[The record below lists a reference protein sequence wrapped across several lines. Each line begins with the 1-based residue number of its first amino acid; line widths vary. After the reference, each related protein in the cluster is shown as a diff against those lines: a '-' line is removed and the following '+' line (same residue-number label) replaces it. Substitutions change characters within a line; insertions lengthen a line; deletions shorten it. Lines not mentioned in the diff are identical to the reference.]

1 MSDGHEYKRRRFR
14 CKGWNGTSV
23 MRFLVR
29 FLGFLFTAGTVVFLV
44 GVAGV
49 AGGIWHFSRDL
60 PDYSQLQDYE
70 PPVMTRV
77 HASDGALLGEYSK
90 ERRLYLPIQAMPKL
104 VTNAFL
110 AAEDKNFYEHGGI
123 DFTGMARAAVAY
135 AQNFGS
141 NKRPQGASTITQQV
155 AKNFLLTNEV
165 SFTRKIKEAL
175 LAMRIERAYSKD
187 RILELY
193 LNEIYLGLGAYGIAA
208 ASLVYFDKS
217 VNELTIAEAAYLAA
231 LPKAPGTLHPVRNRD
246 RSTERRNYVIDRLVE
261 NGWIKQADADKA
273 RKEPLVVAS
282 RSNAAHTFAG
292 EYFAEEV
299 RRDIFERYGEKK
311 LYEGGLSVRTTLDPK
326 LQVMARKTVAA
337 GLVNFDEAQG
347 WRGAMSKLD
356 ISGDWGV
363 KLAEVKSL
371 SDISP
376 WRMAVVLETSDQS
389 ARIGFQPGRELGGAT
404 SKDRQTGLIT
414 LEGVRWAR
422 AASASARGKPPSAV
436 SQILSPGD
444 VIYADPLFG
453 KDGNA
458 VEGQYRLRQIPEVSG
473 AMVAMDPWTG
483 RVVAMVGGFSFDQ
496 SQFNRATQAYRQPGS
511 TFKPL
516 VYSAAMDNGYTPSTI
531 MIDGPIEIE
540 QGQGGVWRPEN
551 FSVGS
556 YRGPITLREALKWS
570 VNTVTVRLAQ
580 DVGMPLIN
588 EYAKRFGV
596 YEELPNYL
604 SYSLGAGET
613 TVMRM
618 VTAYSMF
625 ANGGRRV
632 KPTLIDRIQDRY
644 GRTIFRHDARECRG
658 CDAPGGWKNQ
668 PEPQLVDRREQVL
681 DSMTAYQ
688 ITSMLEGVVQ
698 GGTASVMREVGKPIA
713 GKTGTTS
720 DGKDVW
726 FIGFSQD
733 LVVGLYLGYDKPRS
747 LGRAAQGGHTAAPIV
762 KDFMKLALANKPATP
777 FKISRRHQAGPR
789 RCQERHA
796 SQPRRRGRPHDPG
809 SVQAGHRAA
818 GQLLRRWR
826 CRPGWTR
833 ATGNLARRRQYHSPR
848 NRPALLADCALR
860 RTPLHPSDIIRK

>member
-1 MSDGHEYKRRRFR
+1 MSDGHENKRWLLWR
-14 CKGWNGTSV
+14 KGWNGTSV
-23 MRFLVR
+23 MRFVVR
-29 FLGFLFTAGTVVFLV
+29 FLGFLFTAGTIVFLV

-77 HASDGALLGEYSK
+77 HAADGALLGEYSK

-123 DFTGMARAAVAY
+123 DFTGMARAGVMY
-135 AQNFGS
+135 SQNFGS
-141 NKRPQGASTITQQV
+141 NRRPQGASTITQQV

-175 LAMRIERAYSKD
+175 LAMRIEKAYSKD

-231 LPKAPGTLHPVRNRD
+231 LPKAPAKLHPVRNRD
-246 RSTERRNYVIDRLVE
+246 RSIERRNYVIDRLVE
-261 NGWIKQADADKA
+261 NGWIKQADAEKS

-363 KLAEVKSL
+363 KLAESNR
-371 SDISP
+371 S
-376 WRMAVVLETSDQS
+376 
-389 ARIGFQPGRELGGAT
+389 AT
-404 SKDRQTGLIT
+404 SRPGGWPWCWRLPTSRPASVSSPAANWAARSPRNGRPASS
-414 LEGVRWAR
+414 RWMVSDGR
-422 AASASARGKPPSAV
+422 SRLAAAARGKPPTLRSRKF
-436 SQILSPGD
+436 LSPGD

-453 KDGNA
+453 KEGNA
-458 VEGQYRLRQIPEVSG
+458 VEGQYRLRQLPEVSG
-473 AMVAMDPWTG
+473 AMVAMDPLTG

-516 VYSAAMDNGYTPSTI
+516 VYSAAIDNGYTPATI
-531 MIDGPIEIE
+531 MIDGPIEID
-540 QGQGGVWRPEN
+540 QGQGNGVWRPDN

-556 YRGPITLREALKWS
+556 YRGPITLREALK
-570 VNTVTVRLAQ
+570 
-580 DVGMPLIN
+580 
-588 EYAKRFGV
+588 
-596 YEELPNYL
+596 
-604 SYSLGAGET
+604 
-613 TVMRM
+613 
-618 VTAYSMF
+618 
-625 ANGGRRV
+625 
-632 KPTLIDRIQDRY
+632 
-644 GRTIFRHDARECRG
+644 
-658 CDAPGGWKNQ
+658 
-668 PEPQLVDRREQVL
+668 
-681 DSMTAYQ
+681 
-688 ITSMLEGVVQ
+688 
-698 GGTASVMREVGKPIA
+698 
-713 GKTGTTS
+713 
-720 DGKDVW
+720 
-726 FIGFSQD
+726 
-733 LVVGLYLGYDKPRS
+733 
-747 LGRAAQGGHTAAPIV
+747 
-762 KDFMKLALANKPATP
+762 
-777 FKISRRHQAGPR
+777 
-789 RCQERHA
+789 
-796 SQPRRRGRPHDPG
+796 
-809 SVQAGHRAA
+809 
-818 GQLLRRWR
+818 
-826 CRPGWTR
+826 
-833 ATGNLARRRQYHSPR
+833 
-848 NRPALLADCALR
+848 
-860 RTPLHPSDIIRK
+860 